1 MKVLI
6 LNGSPKENGNTAV
19 AIHEM
24 EKIFQENGMEKGS
37 RYHKSIYRMIQGHY
51 PLMAKDEM
59 KNDIQRMYGTMS
71 RLKG

>member
-1 MKVLI
+1 M
-6 LNGSPKENGNTAV
+6 
-19 AIHEM
+19 
-24 EKIFQENGMEKGS
+24 FQENGMEKGS